1 MKQLSIL
8 FAFRKSGL
16 LSIALVMC
24 LFLNSQSVEVYYNIY
39 NNPAGLVIRDSSGV
53 KKIKIDNVPANGI
66 INFDFHDSHYSVNLF
81 DGNQVQ
87 DLNSKVSRSDDVE
100 NYEPGILPEG
110 DLVIDLEYSTDGAM
124 LAAVYQHNDVVY
136 FFDSKSYE
144 ELATIEVGRG
154 PIDIEFTDSLAYVCC
169 RYSKEVYKIRLSD
182 FSIENIFSFSGDHA
196 SKIDISYDG
205 AYYYVSCYSWMNGS
219 VEGYNAK
226 TGENLFITDSPYI
239 HRWSILGIQGRS
251 SYWVRKITLSPSEN
265 IFAGMISPIA
275 EPAIFDGVTGGIIK
289 HYTEDGFRNVL
300 FSTTGDT
307 LFLLTVDK
315 ADLNRVVLRRILTN
329 DFSVIDSIT
338 TYQAFNVVGGLAA
351 NAYGTK
357 FLSTDRWNEF
367 YYFFDFE
374 EDTCYH
380 ISENNY
386 SIGSQEILTSAN
398 KQTAWVQV
406 ENFYRLFDFESGQ
419 FISTTPY
426 EYHLSD
432 IIDMN
437 PVEDKF
443 AIVRQLGYGYYD
455 KFYTF
460 DFTRQDS
467 IYADTMILAG
477 ELPEAD
483 VVSSSALSN
492 SGDKLFAVNSFS
504 SNLSIINYPSGTLDT
519 LIYMPKI
526 RKVKTIPNSNLIF
539 LYGKT
544 TTTLFLFDPDRCSMV
559 KEINLMRINKIF
571 CTDNGQE
578 AFAVYTNGHH
588 GMLYKIEMDGE
599 NSEVVEDLYFRTK
612 SCSTLW
618 LNTEPDLM
626 DIIDTKVGITPDKKY
641 ILSGNESE
649 NGEFGIL
656 VISTDSMK
664 IVATIPTND
673 GCVFGWAFTSDSK
686 RACALTSP
694 YEKKPIVYIDGENSY
709 IENEIQD
716 DYHTYSATYNPD
728 NGYFYILDAYERC
741 LLVDPL
747 TGNIIDQILIK
758 DNLNWQIALDNNN
771 KPVIRQSSTLWYD
784 RQYFGLLGS
793 TKDFSYHAGNNLFI
807 IPLPGPDAVS
817 VFDPLT
823 VNIRTFPKKPVA
835 GNDWTLSPNPA
846 NEKITV
852 ISEKPFQKIEIFNVQ
867 GKKVYSGIFN
877 NLKTTIPVYDLK
889 EGIYFVTVY
898 SWEKKETKKLVIS
911 R

>member
-1 MKQLSIL
+1 MKQLTIL
-8 FAFRKSGL
+8 FAFRRTGL
-16 LSIALVMC
+16 LSIALVTC

-39 NNPAGLVIRDSSGV
+39 NDPVGLVIRDSTGT
-53 KKIKIDNVPANGI
+53 KKVKIDKVPANGI
-66 INFDFHDSHYSVNLF
+66 INFDFHDSYYSINIF
-81 DGNQVQ
+81 DENQVQ
-87 DLNSKVSRSDDVE
+87 KRNSEGVGSDDID

-110 DLVIDLEYSTDGAM
+110 DLVIDLEYSNDGAL
-124 LAAVYQHNDVVY
+124 LAAVYQHNDAIY

-144 ELATIEVGRG
+144 KLATIEVGRG
-154 PIDIEFTDSLAYVCC
+154 PVDIEFTDSLAYVCC

-182 FSIENIFSFSGDHA
+182 FSIENIFSFSGDNA

-205 AYYYVSCYSWMNGS
+205 AYYYVSCYSWVDGS

-226 TGENLFITDSPYI
+226 TGENLFITHTPYI

-275 EPAIFDGVTGGIIK
+275 EPAIFDGVTGEIIK
-289 HYTEDGFRNVL
+289 HYTEDSFRDVL

-307 LFLLTVDK
+307 LFLLTVDE
-315 ADLNRVVLRRILTN
+315 ADLNRVVLRRILSS
-329 DFSVIDSIT
+329 DLSVIDSIT
-338 TYQAFNVVGGLAA
+338 TYQAFNDVGELAA
-351 NAYGTK
+351 NAKGTK
-357 FLSTDRWNEF
+357 FLSADRWNEF

-374 EDTCYH
+374 EDTCYR

-386 SIGSQEILTSAN
+386 WIGSQEILTSAN
-398 KQTAWVQV
+398 KQTALVQV

-426 EYHLSD
+426 EYRLSD
-432 IIDMN
+432 IIDIS

-443 AIVRQLGYGYYD
+443 AVVRQLGYGYYD

-483 VVSSSALSN
+483 VVSSAVLSN
-492 SGDKLFAVNSFS
+492 NGDKLFAVNTFS
-504 SNLSIINYPSGTLDT
+504 SNLSIIDYSSGRLDT
-519 LIYMPKI
+519 LIYVPKI

-539 LYGKT
+539 LYGET
-544 TTTLFLFDPDRCSMV
+544 TNMLYLFDPVTSSMV
-559 KEINLMRINKIF
+559 KEINVIRINTIF
-571 CTDNGQE
+571 CTDDGQY
-578 AFAVYTNGHH
+578 AYACYTAGYH
-588 GMLYKIEMDGE
+588 GMLYKIELDGE
-599 NSEVVEDLYFRTK
+599 NSKVVENLYFRTK
-612 SCSTLW
+612 SCPTLW
-618 LNTEPDLM
+618 LNTEPDIM
-626 DIIDTKVGITPDKKY
+626 DLIDTKVGITPDKKY
-641 ILSGNESE
+641 ILSGHESE

-673 GCVFGWAFTSDSK
+673 GCVFGWAFTLDSK

-694 YEKKPIVYIDGENSY
+694 YENKPIVYIDGENSY

-716 DYHTYSATYNPD
+716 EYHTYSATYNPD
-728 NGYFYILDAYERC
+728 NGYFYILDAYDRF

-747 TGNIIDQILIK
+747 TGKIIDQVPIE
-758 DNLNWQIALDNNN
+758 DNLSWQIAMDNNN
-771 KPVIRQSSTLWYD
+771 KPVIRQSSTLWYE
-784 RQYFGLLGS
+784 RQYFDMLGS
-793 TKDFSYHAGNNLFI
+793 TKDFSYNAGNNLFI

-823 VNIRTFPKKPVA
+823 VSIGTFPKKPVA
-835 GNDWTLSPNPA
+835 SSGFQLSPNPA

-852 ISEKPFQKIEIFNVQ
+852 TSEKPFQKIEIFDVQ
-867 GKKVYSGIFN
+867 GKKAYLGIFN
-877 NLKTTIPVYDLK
+877 NLKTTIPVRELK
-889 EGIYFVTVY
+889 QGIYFISVY
-898 SWEKKETKKLVIS
+898 FGDGRETKKLIVS

>member
-1 MKQLSIL
+1 
-8 FAFRKSGL
+8 L
-16 LSIALVMC
+16 LSIALFTC
-24 LFLNSQSVEVYYNIY
+24 LFLNSQSVEVYYNMSDD
-39 NNPAGLVIRDSSGV
+39 PVGLVIRDSTGV
-53 KKIKIDNVPANGI
+53 KKVKIEKIPDDGI
-66 INFDFHDSHYSVNLF
+66 INFDFHDSHYSVNIF

-87 DLNSKVSRSDDVE
+87 YPNSKASRSDDVE

-110 DLVIDLEYSTDGAM
+110 DLVIDLEYSNDGAM

-154 PIDIEFTDSLAYVCC
+154 PIDIEFTDSLAYICC

-182 FSIENIFSFSGDHA
+182 FSIENIFSFSGDNA
-196 SKIDISYDG
+196 SKIDVSYDG

-275 EPAIFDGVTGGIIK
+275 EPAIFDGVTGEIIN
-289 HYTEDGFRNVL
+289 HYNEDGFRDVL

-307 LFLLTVDK
+307 IFLLTVDHT
-315 ADLNRVVLRRILTN
+315 DNNWVVLRRILRS
-329 DFSVIDSIT
+329 DWSVIDSIK
-338 TYQAFNVVGGLAA
+338 TYQVFNIVGGLAA
-351 NAYGTK
+351 NADGTK

-374 EDTCYH
+374 NDTCYH
-380 ISENNY
+380 INESSYWIGSENV
-386 SIGSQEILTSAN
+386 LTSAN

-406 ENFYRLFDFESGQ
+406 ENFYRLFDFGSGQ
-419 FISTTPY
+419 FISTTPF

-432 IIDMN
+432 IIDIN
-437 PVEDKF
+437 PVKDKF
-443 AIVRQLGYGYYD
+443 AVVRQLGYGYYD

-460 DFTRQDS
+460 DFTNQDS

-483 VVSSSALSN
+483 VVASAALSN
-492 SGDKLFAVNSFS
+492 SGDKLYAVNTFS
-504 SNLSIINYPSGTLDT
+504 SNLSIIDYPSGRVDT
-519 LIYMPKI
+519 LIYVPKI
-526 RKVKTIPNSNLIF
+526 RKIKTIPNSDLIF
-539 LYGKT
+539 LYGET
-544 TTTLFLFDPDRCSMV
+544 TNMLYLFDPETSSMV
-559 KEINLMRINKIF
+559 KELNIMRINTIF
-571 CTDNGQE
+571 YTDDGQY
-578 AFAVYTNGHH
+578 AFACYTQGHH
-588 GMLYKIEMDGE
+588 GMLYKIELDGE
-599 NSEVVEDLYFRTK
+599 NSEVVENLYFRTK
-612 SCSTLW
+612 SCPTIW
-618 LNTEPDLM
+618 LNTEPDRM
-626 DIIDTKVGITPDKKY
+626 DVIDTKVGITPDKKY
-641 ILSGNESE
+641 ILSGHESE
-649 NGEFGIL
+649 DGEFGIL

-664 IVATIPTND
+664 IVATLPTSD

-694 YEKKPIVYIDGENSY
+694 FENKPIVYIDGENSY

-728 NGYFYILDAYERC
+728 NGYFYILDAYERF

-747 TGNIIDQILIK
+747 TGKIVDQVPIE
-758 DNLNWQIALDNNN
+758 DNLNWQIAMDNNN
-771 KPVIRQSSTLWYD
+771 KPVIRQSSTLWYE
-784 RQYFGLLGS
+784 RQYIDLLGT
-793 TKDFSYHAGNNLFI
+793 TKDFSYHTGNNLFI

-823 VNIRTFPKKPVA
+823 VRIETFPKKPVA
-835 GNDWTLSPNPA
+835 GDGWQLSPNPA
-846 NEKITV
+846 NENITV
-852 ISEKPFQKIEIFNVQ
+852 TSEKPFQKIMIFDLN
-867 GKKVYSGIFN
+867 GRPVYSGIFN
-877 NLKTTIPVYDLK
+877 NLKATIPVL
-889 EGIYFVTVY
+889 ELNQGIYFVSMY
-898 SWEKKETKKLVIS
+898 SGDRKETKKLIVS